1 MYYFRYLWI
10 KHNNQNDI
18 KEGPI
23 SNFMPKIDCQ
33 IDAAYWVPQRST
45 AYLFNGTD
53 IVWHCVSL
61 NCLQDIKQILS
72 ATFNTGT
79 IFWTVKGSQVK
90 GRPKNISSLGFP
102 SWVQQIDAAVH
113 IHKTVHT
120 LFFTQHQ
127 YWRWTIEIQQ
137 PRITNIS
144 FNYMNDME
152 KTFLVGIMNTTRLW
166 MTQAHVTFLMI
177 SQK

>member
-1 MYYFRYLWI
+1 MMDRYLLRMTCPWQQYLWI

-45 AYLFNGTD
+45 AYLFNGT
-53 IVWHCVSL
+53 
-61 NCLQDIKQILS
+61 
-72 ATFNTGT
+72 

-90 GRPKNISSLGFP
+90 GRAKNISSLGFP
-102 SWVQQIDAAVH
+102 SWVEQIDAAVH

-127 YWRWTIEIQQ
+127 YWRYNEHNKTMDDSS
-137 PRITNIS
+137 PRNIS
-144 FNYMNDME
+144 HDFPGISGPISAAIYH
-152 KTFLVGIMNTTRLW
+152 FLP
-166 MTQAHVTFLMI
+166 F
-177 SQK
+177 